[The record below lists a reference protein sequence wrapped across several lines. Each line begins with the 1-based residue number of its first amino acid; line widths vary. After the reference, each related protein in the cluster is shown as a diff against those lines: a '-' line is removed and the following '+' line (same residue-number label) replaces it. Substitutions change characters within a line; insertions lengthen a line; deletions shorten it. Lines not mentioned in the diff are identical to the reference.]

1 MKSYTSPKSRGLPLH
16 VGVAKVGDKRR
27 HAEKKKR
34 RNPGGRE
41 RDI

>member
-1 MKSYTSPKSRGLPLH
+1 
-16 VGVAKVGDKRR
+16 VAKVGDKRR